1 MNPEDYQKLIAQRN
15 SASIKAA
22 NTRWDWA
29 MMLNTD
35 TLKMNDEE
43 IEEHRWKCNDLRA
56 IYLWWRKESFAL
68 SEMVKAADKL
78 KNNTQPVVNEQ
89 RLS

>member
-1 MNPEDYQKLIAQRN
+1 MNPEDYQKLITQRN

-35 TLKMNDEE
+35 SLQMNDEE

-56 IYLWWRKESFAL
+56 TYLRWRKEYFAL
-68 SEMVKAADKL
+68 SEMVKAADKDNL
-78 KNNTQPVVNEQ
+78 
-89 RLS
+89 

>member
-15 SASIKAA
+15 SANIKAA
-22 NTRWDWA
+22 NTRRDWV

-35 TLKMNDEE
+35 TREMNDEE
-43 IEEHRWKCNDLRA
+43 IEEHRWKCNDLRE

-68 SEMVKAADKL
+68 SEMAKTADKNKL
-78 KNNTQPVVNEQ
+78 
-89 RLS
+89 